1 MLADGRWEIANGK
14 RSLDAGNPDD
24 RQNWA
29 RPVCPIFILS
39 VKPASR
45 YELKLIVSLITEW
58 MSGRLYVPWLLEGV
72 NVITDPLAIQYKIKF
87 IGRFVGRNL
96 KFIGNM

>member
-1 MLADGRWEIANGK
+1 MENGLWTPEIPTIGRIG
-14 RSLDAGNPDD
+14 R
-24 RQNWA
+24 
-29 RPVCPIFILS
+29 PIFILS